1 MKKIINKIL
10 NIPTPYFAI
19 IAISSAIIV
28 TLFIQE
34 AVTIPMLIGIIV
46 LALLIGLQIH
56 LGSIVIKSL
65 IASFVVLYSTSLY
78 TSLAINIEGYVTQ
91 PFLLT
96 ISAVTL
102 FLGQT
107 YRKSHV
113 YSLRSRALW
122 SSVLAVI
129 LVIVKSASLLNG
141 NSFWITEVIG
151 LNLFI
156 IYTFSWNLWIR
167 NSRKTRVV
175 KPMIVKEEIK
185 DGYKFI
191 EINNELDVLNNKWKG
206 NMFNKKNSNSY
217 PYIYNEVMSANENKL
232 KVVFLSNIKT
242 SEFYDIG
249 EIYVNRSLS
258 IPYLYI
264 EAKEKHYVNT
274 ILNRFVEEAA
284 ERSK

>member
-1 MKKIINKIL
+1 MKKTINKIL

-19 IAISSAIIV
+19 TAISSAIIV

-56 LGSIVIKSL
+56 LGSIVIKSI

-258 IPYLYI
+258 IPYLHI

>member
-1 MKKIINKIL
+1 MKKTINKIL

-19 IAISSAIIV
+19 TAISSAIIV

-56 LGSIVIKSL
+56 LGSIVIKSI

-258 IPYLYI
+258 IPYLHI

-274 ILNRFVEEAA
+274 ILNRFIEEAA